1 MTAAGV
7 RRAVGFVRSVASRV
21 MLLAP
26 HETHCN
32 LHMHPLRTSKTCTVL
47 LAFGLWPSHGWD
59 PVEVRAVPAPGLL
72 HGLITPTAS
81 C

>member
-7 RRAVGFVRSVASRV
+7 RRAAGFVRSAASRV

-26 HETHCN
+26 HETCCN
-32 LHMHPLRTSKTCTVL
+32 PHMHPLRPSKTCTVL
-47 LAFGLWPSHGWD
+47 LAFGFWPAHGWG
-59 PVEVRAVPAPGLL
+59 PAGWGAVPAPGLPR
-72 HGLITPTAS
+72 GLITPTAS